1 MYDKYTLNRCDAME
15 WLAEHYPVF
24 PDKMPDVPLK
34 ADWCSANLFM
44 GWGFVILLDGTWCL
58 LTAYRLQS
66 GRKTWQASNCP
77 IWCNCHTSD
86 MGIPIST
93 ARASPEAFFSR

>member
-1 MYDKYTLNRCDAME
+1 AERRRAATAYQSSTAAGGMMYDKYTLNRCDAME

-44 GWGFVILLDGTWCL
+44 GWGFVILLDGTLVFADCL
-58 LTAYRLQS
+58 S
-66 GRKTWQASNCP
+66 PP
-77 IWCNCHTSD
+77 IRAED
-86 MGIPIST
+86 MAGFKLPDLV
-93 ARASPEAFFSR
+93 